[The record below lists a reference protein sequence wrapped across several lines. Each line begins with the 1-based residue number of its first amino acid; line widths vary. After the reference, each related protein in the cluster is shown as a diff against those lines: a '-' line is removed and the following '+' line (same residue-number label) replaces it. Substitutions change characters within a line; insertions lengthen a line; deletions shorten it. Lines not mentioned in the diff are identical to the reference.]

1 MANYNRT
8 DPSSISFGRLL
19 HQTAAAVHK
28 QQQEIDTLKKGQLTS
43 QEKQSAQELAAAK
56 RAERSRA
63 NQMLSSYDATIEDY
77 QSLNQSLLTTAQKE
91 QLRHNISSLITAQ
104 TFGTPIQFTDEAL
117 ARINN
122 WKALAKAAPKEQT
135 FANNNLPPDPPA
147 DPRFERWLKNQN
159 SVQGMMHRSK
169 QAQVYA
175 DIDHALAKSKANMN
189 KPKAGGRR
197 IGGIKDLNN

>member
-8 DPSSISFGRLL
+8 DPSSLSFGRLL
-19 HQTAAAVHK
+19 HQTAAAVK
-28 QQQEIDTLKKGQLTS
+28 QQQQEIDALKKGQLTS

-63 NQMLSSYDATIEDY
+63 NQMLSSLDTTLEDY
-77 QSLNQSLLTTAQKE
+77 QELNQTLLTTAQKE
-91 QLRHNISSLITAQ
+91 QLRHNINSLITAQ
-104 TFGTPIQFTDEAL
+104 TFGTPIQFTDAAL
-117 ARINN
+117 TRINN

-135 FANNNLPPDPPA
+135 FANNNLPPEPAA

-159 SVQGMMHRSK
+159 SLHGIMHRSK
-169 QAQVYA
+169 QTQANLE
-175 DIDHALAKSKANMN
+175 IDQMLAKSKANIN
-189 KPKAGGRR
+189 KPKAKGRH